1 MGILTACVYMV
12 SRYEYR
18 LAIAPHKNEKDTHN
32 SALVCTFLHC
42 RHHFKRRLGRG
53 SGY

>member
-32 SALVCTFLHC
+32 SALVCTFFALQAS
-42 RHHFKRRLGRG
+42 F
-53 SGY
+53 